1 MPIMGITKKALKPV
15 VSALFSSV
23 QSDLLGLLYGQP
35 DREFMGADLIRQIG
49 RGTGAVHRQLRQF
62 TSSGLV
68 TVKKRANQTWY
79 QADSRNPI
87 FPELRGIV
95 LKTTGLAEPLRQALA
110 PFAKE
115 IVAAFVFGS
124 IAAGRAG
131 PTSDVDLMILTDD
144 VDAFSYSELF
154 EALGPVERTL
164 ARPVNPTL
172 MSLEAWQRKRAT
184 EGSFAARIAAG
195 PKLILLGSED
205 EIA

>member
-1 MPIMGITKKALKPV
+1 MGITKKALKPV
-15 VSALFSSV
+15 ASALFSSV

-35 DREFMGADLIRQIG
+35 DREFMGAELIRQIG
-49 RGTGAVHRQLRQF
+49 RGTGAVHRQLQQF
-62 TSSGLV
+62 ASSGLV
-68 TVKKRANQTWY
+68 TVTKRANQTY
-79 QADSRNPI
+79 YRANTRNPI

-124 IAAGRAG
+124 IAAGRAR

-144 VDAFSYSELF
+144 VDGFSYSELF

-164 ARPVNPTL
+164 ARPVNPII
-172 MSLEAWQRKRAT
+172 MSVQEWGQKRMT
-184 EGSFAARIAAG
+184 EESFVDQVANSDRIM
-195 PKLILLGSED
+195 ILGD
-205 EIA
+205 THAIA